1 MGYGYTGYGYV
12 VPFWAIKDFKP
23 KPKEFFIK
31 VRRITVVPSYRI
43 FSLQPG
49 KYVGGKSS
57 IKFRQRKK
65 PLIPH
70 QGTLYPI
77 DLYVSLR
84 IKDVPLRLIIRRRS
98 GVCII
103 TRRENVKPEFLQ
115 KQKEIPII
123 YFAIFKDDK
132 P

>member
-12 VPFWAIKDFKP
+12 VPFWALKDFKP
-23 KPKEFFIK
+23 KPKEFTI
-31 VRRITVVPSYRI
+31 RIREKIAVPSIRI

-49 KYVGGKSS
+49 KFAGRKSS
-57 IKFRQRKK
+57 ITRRQYKK
-65 PLIPH
+65 PHKTIYL
-70 QGTLYPI
+70 T

-84 IKDVPLRLIIRRRS
+84 IKDVPLRLIIRMKS
-98 GVCII
+98 GVCIV
-103 TRRENVKPEFLQ
+103 TRKENIKPEFLQ